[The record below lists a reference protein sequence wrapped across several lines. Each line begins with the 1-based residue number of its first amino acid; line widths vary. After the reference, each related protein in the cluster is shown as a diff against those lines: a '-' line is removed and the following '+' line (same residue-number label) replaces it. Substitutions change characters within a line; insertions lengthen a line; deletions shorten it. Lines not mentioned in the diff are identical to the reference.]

1 MQKLVQLVLDYLGLG
16 LPRVRV
22 RVRVLILLR
31 VGWLVG
37 GWGSG
42 CRLSLLGIFGL

>member
-16 LPRVRV
+16 LPRV

>member
-16 LPRVRV
+16 LP

>member
-1 MQKLVQLVLDYLGLG
+1 MQKLVQLVLDYLGL
-16 LPRVRV
+16 PRV